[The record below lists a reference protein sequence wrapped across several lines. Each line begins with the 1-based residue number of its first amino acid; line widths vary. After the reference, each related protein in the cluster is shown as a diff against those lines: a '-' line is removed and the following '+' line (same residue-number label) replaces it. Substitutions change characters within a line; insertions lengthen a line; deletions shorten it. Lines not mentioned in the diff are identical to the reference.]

1 MTADTLDA
9 DWTSAARSWI
19 RPREPARG
27 CHGDAVDLKEATV
40 LLAAWGRAR
49 TLTGRRPLP
58 TRPTASSARCVTR
71 AGSHRGTPTA
81 RGVRNRS
88 THAADTACN
97 QYLEDQIRCGQRRPA
112 VVDWVLM
119 SFQPGTL
126 SPIVLLEHQPATGPR
141 RASRRP
147 PRHEGYAHR
156 ANINGHSPGARLPT
170 SALPSRRRAQS
181 LQTRN

>member
-1 MTADTLDA
+1 ML
-9 DWTSAARSWI
+9 
-19 RPREPARG
+19 P
-27 CHGDAVDLKEATV
+27 
-40 LLAAWGRAR
+40 AAWGRAR
-49 TLTGRRPLP
+49 PLTGRRLLP
-58 TRPTASSARCVTR
+58 RVAGSKLREWATR

-81 RGVRNRS
+81 REFRNRS